1 MSFLD
6 DITLTLGLGIIT
18 SGTVKSSAL
27 SPHNACLNHPTD
39 GCDKSESEVSGNRF
53 MVFLVKNFRKWELL
67 GGYQHSTYKYET
79 TKGDYS
85 ASGGLMVIGFG
96 MGF

>member
-1 MSFLD
+1 
-6 DITLTLGLGIIT
+6 
-18 SGTVKSSAL
+18 
-27 SPHNACLNHPTD
+27 
-39 GCDKSESEVSGNRF
+39 

-96 MGF
+96 MEF